1 MKETTGVVF
10 VRTFWKLLPCP
21 VKPIPAGSKT
31 DPLGKA
37 ELIREGGGA
46 SDNTFKKQKKLLHNS
61 SQREE

>member
-1 MKETTGVVF
+1 MAF
-10 VRTFWKLLPCP
+10 VQSFWKLPPCP

-37 ELIREGGGA
+37 ELIREGGSA
-46 SDNTFKKQKKLLHNS
+46 SDNAFKKRKKLLHNS